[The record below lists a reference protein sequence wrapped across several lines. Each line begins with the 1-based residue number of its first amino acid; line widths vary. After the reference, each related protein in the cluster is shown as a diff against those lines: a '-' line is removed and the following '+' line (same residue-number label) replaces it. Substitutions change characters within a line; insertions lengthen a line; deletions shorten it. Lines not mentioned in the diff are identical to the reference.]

1 MINLKPSRNF
11 LEDLRDNE
19 IAALWMLVG
28 SRRTFQYVTPTAL
41 QFVLLAVLAALANTL
56 FSWLMA
62 GGQGAFNLQGLISYL
77 LWPFIALITGVF
89 LAQRH
94 ESGRL
99 MLVPAV
105 LWLAGDFNIVLIQT
119 ALQFLGQT
127 GRLPEWSYGMMGSL
141 FALLFIWQTLAVMWV
156 FAREL
161 RWPWWERGLIFAGT
175 VMILAVWQSAMD
187 SQPIWKVT
195 EQTPRLPEAAL
206 YSQPRLL
213 DEKLSQM
220 QQGVAGQTDWYF
232 MAVGGAG
239 YQDVFRYEVEQ
250 TQRQF
255 DTRFGTLGRSIG
267 LFNHPNT
274 QDSAPMATKTSI
286 ERSLARIGQQMNP
299 DEDVLFLFMT
309 SHGLPN
315 LFELSNEPIQMDS
328 IDPQWLRESLD
339 RAGIRWRVLVVS
351 ACYSG
356 SFIEALQ
363 SPDTVV
369 ITASAADK
377 TSFGCSN
384 QPEFTYF
391 GRAFFAEAMRSESSI
406 AAAFEAARLRVRQ
419 LEREGGFESSEPQM
433 VVGRRMGLLLPSF
446 EARLFPP
453 PVAAMPIA
461 QAALERRDINSS
473 SIDSSLIDSPNAV
486 LQGALP

>member
-28 SRRTFQYVTPTAL
+28 SRRTFRYVTPTAL
-41 QFVLLAVLAALANTL
+41 QFVLLAAFAALANTL
-56 FSWLMA
+56 FSWLTA
-62 GGQGAFNLQGLISYL
+62 DGQGAFNLQGLISYL
-77 LWPFIALITGVF
+77 LWPFIALITGIF
-89 LAQRH
+89 LAQRQGL
-94 ESGRL
+94 GRL

-105 LWLAGDFNIVLIQT
+105 LWLAGDVNIVLIQT
-119 ALQFLGQT
+119 VLQFLGQT
-127 GRLPEWSYGMMGSL
+127 GRLPEWSYGLMGSL
-141 FALLFIWQTLAVMWV
+141 FALLFIWQTLAVMWI

-161 RWPWWERGLIFAGT
+161 QWPWWERGLIFAGT

-187 SQPIWKVT
+187 TQPIWKVT
-195 EQTPRLPEAAL
+195 EQTPRLSEAAL
-206 YSQPRLL
+206 YAQPRLL

-220 QQGVAGQTDWYF
+220 QQGVLGETNWYF
-232 MAVGGAG
+232 MGVGGAA

-267 LFNHPNT
+267 LFNHPKT

-315 LFELSNEPIQMDS
+315 VFELANDPIQMDS
-328 IDPQWLRESLD
+328 IDPQWLRQSLD
-339 RAGIRWRVLVVS
+339 RAGIRWRVLVIS

-363 SPDTVV
+363 SPNTVV

-384 QPEFTYF
+384 QPEYTYF
-391 GRAFFAEAMRSESSI
+391 GRAFFAEAMRTQSSI
-406 AAAFEAARLRVRQ
+406 PAAFEAAKQRIRQ
-419 LEREGGFESSEPQM
+419 LEREGGYESSEPQM
-433 VVGRRMGLLLPSF
+433 VIGRQMGLLLPNF
-446 EARLFPP
+446 ETQLFPP
-453 PVAAMPIA
+453 PVSAMPVV
-461 QAALERRDINSS
+461 QT
-473 SIDSSLIDSPNAV
+473 AV
-486 LQGALP
+486 TDRPQPSVQGALP

>member
-28 SRRTFQYVTPTAL
+28 SRRTFRYVTPTAL
-41 QFVLLAVLAALANTL
+41 QFVLLAVFAALANTL
-56 FSWLMA
+56 FSWLSA
-62 GGQGAFNLQGLISYL
+62 NGQGDFNLQGLISYL
-77 LWPFIALITGVF
+77 LWPFIALITGIF
-89 LAQRH
+89 LAQRQGL
-94 ESGRL
+94 GRL
-99 MLVPAV
+99 ILVPAV
-105 LWLAGDFNIVLIQT
+105 LWLAGDVNIVLIQT
-119 ALQFLGQT
+119 VLQFLGQT
-127 GRLPEWSYGMMGSL
+127 GRLPEWSYGMMGAV
-141 FALLFIWQTLAVMWV
+141 FALLFIWQTLAVMWL

-161 RWPWWERGLIFAGT
+161 QWPWWERGLIFAGT

-195 EQTPRLPEAAL
+195 EQTQRLPEAAL
-206 YSQPRLL
+206 YSQSRLL
-213 DEKLSQM
+213 DEQLNQM
-220 QQGVAGQTDWYF
+220 QQGVLGETNWYF
-232 MAVGGAG
+232 MGVGGAA

-286 ERSLARIGQQMNP
+286 ERSLARIGQNMNP

-315 LFELSNEPIQMDS
+315 VFELSNEPIQMDS
-328 IDPQWLRESLD
+328 IDPQWLRQSLD
-339 RAGIRWRVLVVS
+339 RSGIRWRVLVIS

-363 SPDTVV
+363 SPNTVV

-391 GRAFFAEAMRSESSI
+391 GRAFFAEAMRNESSI
-406 AAAFEAARLRVRQ
+406 GAAFAAATRQLAR
-419 LEREGGFESSEPQM
+419 LEREGGYEPSEPQM
-433 VVGRRMGLLLPSF
+433 VIGRQIGLLLPNF
-446 EARLFPP
+446 ERHLFPP
-453 PVAAMPIA
+453 PVSAV
-461 QAALERRDINSS
+461 SF
-473 SIDSSLIDSPNAV
+473 IDSPQALV
-486 LQGALP
+486 QGALP

>member
-19 IAALWMLVG
+19 IAALWMLLG
-28 SRRTFQYVTPTAL
+28 SRRTFDYVTPTGL
-41 QFVLLAVLAALANTL
+41 QFVLLALLAALANSL
-56 FSWLMA
+56 FSWLTVD
-62 GGQGAFNLQGLISYL
+62 GQGEFNPQGLISYL
-77 LWPFIALITGVF
+77 LWPFIALIAGIF
-89 LAQRH
+89 LAQRQGL
-94 ESGRL
+94 GRL

-105 LWLAGDFNIVLIQT
+105 LWLAGDVNIVLIQSM
-119 ALQFLGQT
+119 LQFLGQT
-127 GRLPEWSYGMMGSL
+127 GRLPEWSYGLMGSL
-141 FALLFIWQTLAVMWV
+141 FALLFIWQTLAVMWI

-161 RWPWWERGLIFAGT
+161 QWPWWERGLIFAGT

-187 SQPIWKVT
+187 TQPIWKVT
-195 EQTPRLPEAAL
+195 EQTPRLPETAL

-213 DEKLSQM
+213 DEQLGQM
-220 QQGVAGQTDWYF
+220 QQGVIGQTNWYF
-232 MAVGGAG
+232 MGVGGAG

-315 LFELSNEPIQMDS
+315 VFELSNEPIQMES
-328 IDPQWLRESLD
+328 IDPQWLRQSLD
-339 RAGIRWRVLVVS
+339 RAGIRWRVLVIS

-356 SFIEALQ
+356 SFIEAVQ
-363 SPDTVV
+363 SPDTLV

-391 GRAFFAEAMRSESSI
+391 GRAFFAEAMRNQDSI
-406 AAAFEAARLRVRQ
+406 LAAFEDASVRVKQ
-419 LEREGGFESSEPQM
+419 LEREGGYESSEPQL
-433 VVGRRMGLLLPSF
+433 VIGQQMGLLLPSF
-446 EARLFPP
+446 EAQLFPP
-453 PVAAMPIA
+453 AGAAIPVEQPN
-461 QAALERRDINSS
+461 LES
-473 SIDSSLIDSPNAV
+473 SILKPSLIDSTQAV

>member
-28 SRRTFQYVTPTAL
+28 SRRTFRYVTPTAL
-41 QFVLLAVLAALANTL
+41 QFVLLAIFAALANTL
-56 FSWLMA
+56 FSWLTA

-77 LWPFIALITGVF
+77 LWPFIALITGIF
-89 LAQRH
+89 LAQRQGL
-94 ESGRL
+94 GRL
-99 MLVPAV
+99 ILVPAV
-105 LWLAGDFNIVLIQT
+105 LWLAGDVNIVLIQT
-119 ALQFLGQT
+119 VLQFLGQT

-141 FALLFIWQTLAVMWV
+141 FALLFIWQTLAVMWI

-161 RWPWWERGLIFAGT
+161 QWPWWERGLIFAGT

-187 SQPIWKVT
+187 TQPIWKVT
-195 EQTPRLPEAAL
+195 EQSPRLSETAL
-206 YSQPRLL
+206 YSQSRLL

-220 QQGVAGQTDWYF
+220 QQGVIGQTNWYF

-328 IDPQWLRESLD
+328 IDPQWLRQSLD

-391 GRAFFAEAMRSESSI
+391 GRAFFAEAMRNESSI
-406 AAAFEAARLRVRQ
+406 AAAFTAATARIKQ
-419 LEREGGFESSEPQM
+419 LEREGGYESSEPQM
-433 VVGRRMGLLLPSF
+433 VVGRQIGLLLPNF
-446 EARLFPP
+446 ETQLFPP
-453 PVAAMPIA
+453 PVAAIPVT
-461 QAALERRDINSS
+461 QTRV
-473 SIDSSLIDSPNAV
+473 IDSPQTL
-486 LQGALP
+486 LQGVQP

>member
-11 LEDLRDNE
+11 MEDLRDNE

-28 SRRTFQYVTPTAL
+28 SRRSFQYVTPTAL
-41 QFVLLAVLAALANTL
+41 QLVLLAVLAALSNTL
-56 FSWLMA
+56 FSWLTA
-62 GGQGAFNLQGLISYL
+62 GGEGAFNLQGLISYL
-77 LWPFIALITGVF
+77 LWPFIALITGIF
-89 LAQRH
+89 LAQRQGL
-94 ESGRL
+94 GRL

-105 LWLAGDFNIVLIQT
+105 LWLAGDVNIVLIQT
-119 ALQFLGQT
+119 VLQFLGQT

-141 FALLFIWQTLAVMWV
+141 FALLFIWQTLAVMWI

-161 RWPWWERGLIFAGT
+161 QWPWWERGLIFAGT

-195 EQTPRLPEAAL
+195 EQTPRLSEAAL

-213 DEKLSQM
+213 DQQLSQM
-220 QQGVAGQTDWYF
+220 QQGVIGETNWYF

-255 DTRFGTLGRSIG
+255 DTRFGTIGRSIG
-267 LFNHPNT
+267 LFNHPDT

-315 LFELSNEPIQMDS
+315 VFELSNEPIQMDS
-328 IDPQWLRESLD
+328 IDPQWLRQSLD
-339 RAGIRWRVLVVS
+339 QAGIRWRVLVIS

-356 SFIEALQ
+356 SFIDALQ
-363 SPDTVV
+363 SPDTVI

-391 GRAFFAEAMRSESSI
+391 GRAFFAEAMRNESSI
-406 AAAFEAARLRVRQ
+406 VAAFDSATRRITQ
-419 LEREGGFESSEPQM
+419 LEREGGYEASEPQM
-433 VVGRRMGLLLPSF
+433 LIGRHIGLLLPKF
-446 EARLFPP
+446 ESHLFPP
-453 PVAAMPIA
+453 PVTA
-461 QAALERRDINSS
+461 INA
-473 SIDSSLIDSPNAV
+473 IDSP
-486 LQGALP
+486 LEQGALRP

>member
-19 IAALWMLVG
+19 IAALWMLIG
-28 SRRTFQYVTPTAL
+28 SRRSFRYVTPTAL
-41 QFVLLAVLAALANTL
+41 QFVLLAVFAALANTL
-56 FSWLMA
+56 FSWLTA
-62 GGQGAFNLQGLISYL
+62 DGQGAFNLQGLISYL
-77 LWPFIALITGVF
+77 LWPFIALITGIF
-89 LAQRH
+89 LAQRQGL
-94 ESGRL
+94 GRL

-105 LWLAGDFNIVLIQT
+105 LWLAGDVNIVLIQT
-119 ALQFLGQT
+119 ILQFLGQT

-141 FALLFIWQTLAVMWV
+141 FALLFIWQTLAVMWI

-161 RWPWWERGLIFAGT
+161 QWPWWERGLIFAGT

-187 SQPIWKVT
+187 TQPIWKVN

-206 YSQPRLL
+206 YSQSRLL

-239 YQDVFRYEVEQ
+239 YQDVFRFEVEQ

-267 LFNHPNT
+267 LFNHPAT

-315 LFELSNEPIQMDS
+315 VFELSNEPIQMDS
-328 IDPQWLRESLD
+328 VDPQWLRQSLD
-339 RAGIRWRVLVVS
+339 RAGIRWRVLVMS

-363 SPDTVV
+363 SPDTIV

-391 GRAFFAEAMRSESSI
+391 GRAFFAEAMRNESSI
-406 AAAFEAARLRVRQ
+406 PAAFEAASLRVRQ
-419 LEREGGFESSEPQM
+419 LEREGGYESSEPQM
-433 VVGRRMGLLLPSF
+433 VVGRQVGALLPNF
-446 EARLFPP
+446 ETRLFPP
-453 PVAAMPIA
+453 SE
-461 QAALERRDINSS
+461 AALPMAQT
-473 SIDSSLIDSPNAV
+473 SILESSLSDRRITDSV
-486 LQGALP
+486 QTVEQGALP

>member
-28 SRRTFQYVTPTAL
+28 SRRTFRYVTPTAL
-41 QFVLLAVLAALANTL
+41 QFVLLAIFAALANTL
-56 FSWLMA
+56 FSWLTA

-77 LWPFIALITGVF
+77 LWPFIALITGIF
-89 LAQRH
+89 LAQRQGL
-94 ESGRL
+94 GRL
-99 MLVPAV
+99 ILVPAV
-105 LWLAGDFNIVLIQT
+105 LWLAGDVNIVLIQT
-119 ALQFLGQT
+119 VLQFLGQT

-141 FALLFIWQTLAVMWV
+141 FALLFIWQTLAVMWI

-161 RWPWWERGLIFAGT
+161 QWPWWERGLIFAGT

-187 SQPIWKVT
+187 TQPIWKVT
-195 EQTPRLPEAAL
+195 EQSPRLSETAL
-206 YSQPRLL
+206 YSQSRLL

-220 QQGVAGQTDWYF
+220 QQGVIGQTNWYF

-315 LFELSNEPIQMDS
+315 VFELSNEPIQMDS
-328 IDPQWLRESLD
+328 IDPQWLRQSLD

-391 GRAFFAEAMRSESSI
+391 GRAFFAEAMRNESSI
-406 AAAFEAARLRVRQ
+406 AAAFAAATARIKQ
-419 LEREGGFESSEPQM
+419 LEREGGYESSEPQM
-433 VVGRRMGLLLPSF
+433 VIGRQIGLLLPNF
-446 EARLFPP
+446 ETQLFPP
-453 PVAAMPIA
+453 PVAAIPVT
-461 QAALERRDINSS
+461 QTRV
-473 SIDSSLIDSPNAV
+473 IDSPQTL
-486 LQGALP
+486 LQGVQP